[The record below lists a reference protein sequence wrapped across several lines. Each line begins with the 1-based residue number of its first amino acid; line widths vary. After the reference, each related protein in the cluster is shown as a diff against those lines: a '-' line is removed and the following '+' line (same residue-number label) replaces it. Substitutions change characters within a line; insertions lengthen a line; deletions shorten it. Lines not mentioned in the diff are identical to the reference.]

1 MVNPP
6 INKNAPLS
14 TLKTPPTVEAPRL
27 AVNVFKSKEP
37 ARTIILPIA
46 VVED

>member
-14 TLKTPPTVEAPRL
+14 TLKTPPTVIVPRL
-27 AVNVFKSKEP
+27 ALNVFKSKEP
-37 ARTIILPIA
+37 ARTSIFPVA